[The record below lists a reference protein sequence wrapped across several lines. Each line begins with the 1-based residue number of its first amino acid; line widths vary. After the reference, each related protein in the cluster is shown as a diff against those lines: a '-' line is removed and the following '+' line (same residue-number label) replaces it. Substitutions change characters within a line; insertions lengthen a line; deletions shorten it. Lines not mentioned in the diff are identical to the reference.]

1 MRKEINYYITAY
13 FNEGK
18 DQLKWR
24 VELQDIKDKIKEIK
38 RYNGI
43 EKIEIEKEIITKEI
57 VNEIKKEN
65 F

>member
-13 FNEGK
+13 FNGGK

-24 VELQDIKDKIKEIK
+24 VELQDVNDKIEEIK

>member
-24 VELQDIKDKIKEIK
+24 VELQDMNDKIKEIK

>member
-1 MRKEINYYITAY
+1 MKKEINYYIIAY
-13 FNEGK
+13 FNGEK

-24 VELQDIKDKIKEIK
+24 VELQDVNDKIKEIK

>member
-1 MRKEINYYITAY
+1 MKKEINYYITAY
-13 FNEGK
+13 FNGGK

-24 VELQDIKDKIKEIK
+24 VELQDVNDKIE
-38 RYNGI
+38 
-43 EKIEIEKEIITKEI
+43 EKEIITKEI

>member
-24 VELQDIKDKIKEIK
+24 VELQDKNDKIKEIK

>member
-1 MRKEINYYITAY
+1 MKKEINYYIIAY
-13 FNEGK
+13 FNGGK

-24 VELQDIKDKIKEIK
+24 VELQDVNDKIKEIK